1 MNIFSVYAGKG
12 RMEGKREVFMAM
24 PFVEIKVGNKGLN
37 AILDTG
43 AWRSYIREEF
53 AEEFH
58 EAPVQPFEA
67 RLGGK
72 TMRLS
77 KGRLI
82 SGSVKDTE
90 GKEYC
95 FSGIFFPV
103 EDLGAENGKRIDMLV
118 GSLLLEDWGAI
129 IDDSKAPPAVDYR
142 RLREGILVEL

>member
-1 MNIFSVYAGKG
+1 
-12 RMEGKREVFMAM
+12 MAR
-24 PFVEIKVGNKGLN
+24 PFVEIKIGNKRLN

-43 AWRSYIREEF
+43 SWRSYIRDEF
-53 AEEFH
+53 AEGFF
-58 EAPVQPFEA
+58 EAPVQPFEV

-72 TMRLS
+72 TLRLS

-90 GKEYC
+90 EREYC

-103 EDLGAENGKRIDMLV
+103 EDLGAENGKRIDVLI
-118 GSLLLEDWGAI
+118 GSLILEDWGAV
-129 IDDSKAPPAVDYR
+129 IDDSKTPPTVDYR